1 MALSDFEA
9 AYLIS
14 GVNPSLL
21 TEAGPN
27 RTVKA
32 GNMIGLCEQMNEMFG
47 TKEYQGIIDFTELWM
62 EDPSLGNEFLSQYE
76 DDSPINHGDN
86 TVGYF
91 DTEGEK
97 KAFIAARGQGDW
109 YEQYEY
115 AVGDR

>member
-1 MALSDFEA
+1 MVLSDFEA

-14 GVNPSLL
+14 GVKHSIL
-21 TEAGPN
+21 TEAVTN

-32 GNMIGLCEQMNEMFG
+32 GNMIGLCKQMNEMFG
-47 TKEYQGIIDFTELWM
+47 TEEYQGIIDFTELWM
-62 EDPSLGNEFLSQYE
+62 EDPSLANEFLSQYE
-76 DDSPINHGDN
+76 NDS

-91 DTEGEK
+91 DTKGEK
-97 KAFIAARGQGDW
+97 EAFISARGQGDW

>member
-1 MALSDFEA
+1 MVLSDFEA

-14 GVNPSLL
+14 GVKHSIL
-21 TEAGPN
+21 TEAVTN

-32 GNMIGLCEQMNEMFG
+32 GNMIGLCEQMNTMFG
-47 TKEYQGIIDFTELWM
+47 TQEYQGIIDFTELWM
-62 EDPSLGNEFLSQYE
+62 EDPSLANEFLSQYE
-76 DDSPINHGDN
+76 DTDPMHGDN

-91 DTEGEK
+91 DTKGEK
-97 KAFIAARGQGDW
+97 EAFITARGRGDW

>member
-14 GVNPSLL
+14 GVKHSIL
-21 TEAGPN
+21 TEAVTN

-62 EDPSLGNEFLSQYE
+62 EDPSLANEFLSQYE

-97 KAFIAARGQGDW
+97 EAFIAARGQGDW